1 MSKKNIITFICMFL
15 FGAFIFWYFI
25 RDIEINILVKDFFTI
40 NWWWILVAVICMALY
55 LGLEAI
61 ITKMIVDTQSKHFT
75 FKDALRVPL
84 VEQLFN
90 GITPFSSGGQPGQL
104 YVLVQTG
111 VDAGKASSALLMK
124 FIIFQGMIVINFLL
138 SLIIGFHYIEEKL
151 HYLAIFVV
159 FGFIIHL
166 FVIALLILIMYW
178 YSFTKKMID
187 TIIKPLH
194 FFVSNERFNK
204 IKNLIDD
211 KVDTFHQESIK
222 IAKQWKLMFKIILV
236 TFFQL
241 AFYYL
246 IPYFIMLSLGF
257 NKVNIIVVVSLH
269 VLIFMIIS
277 LFPIPGGAGGAEY
290 SFEALFKSYI
300 TNSTKLVLALMIW
313 RLLTYYLGMI
323 LGAIALFIKPD
334 KVSKNID
341 NK

>member
-1 MSKKNIITFICMFL
+1 MSKKNAITFFIMFL

-25 RDIEINILVKDFFTI
+25 RDIQISVLIQDFFTI
-40 NWWWILVAVICMALY
+40 NWWWILVAFMCMALY
-55 LGLEAI
+55 LGLEAV
-61 ITKMIVDTQSKHFT
+61 ITKIIVNTQSKRFT

-124 FIIFQGMIVINFLL
+124 FIIFQGMIVLNFIM
-138 SLIIGFHYIEEKL
+138 SLIVGFQYIEEKL
-151 HYLAIFVV
+151 HYLAIFVI

-166 FVIALLILIMYW
+166 FVIAILLLIMYW

-187 TIIKPLH
+187 IVIRPVRLFISNDK
-194 FFVSNERFNK
+194 FVSF
-204 IKNLIDD
+204 KNMIDE
-211 KVDTFHQESIK
+211 KVDNFHQESVK
-222 IAKQWKLMFKIILV
+222 IAKQWKLMFKIIII

-257 NKVNIIVVVSLH
+257 SKVNIIVVVSLH

-334 KVSKNID
+334 KISK
-341 NK
+341 K